1 LKFSFINASVIES
14 EGHMHEKARGSASS
28 PPLGILYLGAVL
40 RNHGVE
46 VSALDQPAKGL
57 TVEEAV
63 NWASKEDPDILGFS
77 TFSSSGRT
85 AVAICKRAKE
95 QNPNIVTVFGNIYAT
110 LNPERILMKYP
121 SIDLIVRGEGERTVT
136 ELVSRLGNG
145 GDLREVRGISFRE
158 GGKIISN
165 PDRPLI
171 ENLDS
176 IPFPD
181 RKLLDSDYHCMILG
195 VNVAPKKFT
204 SIVSSRGCVYRC
216 RFCNCT
222 QFCQNRWRHRS
233 VQNTLEE
240 LNLLVGDGYKQFIFS
255 DDNFTTNKKRVIEL
269 CRAIRREKMDVD
281 LICEGR
287 VDNCSYEML
296 WEMARAGC
304 RVMYFGIE
312 SANQRILDYYNKQAT
327 PQQAENAVK
336 TARKAGMDI
345 IIGSFIVGAPDETRE
360 EIQNTINF
368 AKKNPIDFP
377 QFNILGVYPGMDI
390 WSELVAK
397 QIINEEEYWES
408 GVPVSKVCPDAVP
421 FQDIKRMLNEAL
433 YDFLKRPSFILE
445 ELARTSKSAFRMN
458 TLLSNVRRAGAIR
471 EGLSN
476 MF

>member
-1 LKFSFINASVIES
+1 
-14 EGHMHEKARGSASS
+14 
-28 PPLGILYLGAVL
+28 
-40 RNHGVE
+40 
-46 VSALDQPAKGL
+46 
-57 TVEEAV
+57 
-63 NWASKEDPDILGFS
+63 
-77 TFSSSGRT
+77 
-85 AVAICKRAKE
+85 
-95 QNPNIVTVFGNIYAT
+95 
-110 LNPERILMKYP
+110 
-121 SIDLIVRGEGERTVT
+121 
-136 ELVSRLGNG
+136 
-145 GDLREVRGISFRE
+145 
-158 GGKIISN
+158 
-165 PDRPLI
+165 
-171 ENLDS
+171 
-176 IPFPD
+176 
-181 RKLLDSDYHCMILG
+181 MILG

-216 RFCNCT
+216 RFCNCA

-345 IIGSFIVGAPDETRE
+345 IIGSFIVGAPDETRD

-368 AKKNPIDFP
+368 AKKNSIDFP

-408 GVPVSKVCPDAVP
+408 GVPVSQVCPDAVP
-421 FQDIKRMLNEAL
+421 FQDIKRMLNKAL

>member
-1 LKFSFINASVIES
+1 VIES
-14 EGHMHEKARGSASS
+14 EGHRHEKARGTAAF
-28 PPLGILYLGAVL
+28 PPLGILYLGSVL
-40 RNHGVE
+40 RDQGLK
-46 VSALDQPAKGL
+46 VSALDQPAEGL
-57 TVEEAV
+57 TVEEAA
-63 NWASKEDPDILGFS
+63 NWVTKEDPDILGFS
-77 TFSSSGRT
+77 TYSSSGRT
-85 AVAICKRAKE
+85 AVDICKRVKE
-95 QNPNIVTVFGNIYAT
+95 QNPNIITVFGNIYAT

-136 ELVSRLGNG
+136 ELVSCLEKGGN
-145 GDLREVRGISFRE
+145 LREVRGVSFRE
-158 GGKIISN
+158 GGRIISN
-165 PDRPLI
+165 PDQPLI

-181 RKLLDSDYHCMILG
+181 RKLLSCDYHSMILG
-195 VNVAPKKFT
+195 VTVAPKKFT

-222 QFCQNRWRHRS
+222 QFANYRWRCRS
-233 VQNTLEE
+233 VQNTLQE
-240 LNLLVGDGYKQFIFS
+240 LNLLVGEGYKQFIFS

-269 CRAIRREKMDVD
+269 CRAIRREKMDID

-312 SANQRILDYYNKQAT
+312 SANQRILDYYHKQST

-345 IIGSFIVGAPDETRE
+345 IIGSFIVGAPDETRD

-368 AKKNPIDFP
+368 AKNNPIDFA
-377 QFNILGVYPGMDI
+377 QFNILGAYPGMDI

-408 GVPVSKVCPDAVP
+408 GVVISKVCPGAVS
-421 FQDIKRMLNEAL
+421 FQEIKRMVTEAT
-433 YDFLKRPSFILE
+433 YDFLRRPSFILR
-445 ELARTSKSAFRMN
+445 ELAMCFKSTFRIN
-458 TLLSNVRRAGAIR
+458 TILSNISRTGAIR
-471 EGLSN
+471 EGLRN